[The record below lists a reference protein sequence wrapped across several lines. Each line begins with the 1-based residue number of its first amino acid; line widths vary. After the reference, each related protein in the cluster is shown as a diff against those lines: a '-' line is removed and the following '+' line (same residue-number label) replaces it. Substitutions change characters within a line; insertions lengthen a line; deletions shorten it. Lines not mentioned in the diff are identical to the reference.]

1 MARLGN
7 VQRIPSDAFDA
18 TQAVGTVVSSVIDTE
33 DYNNIQW
40 QVEQVTGTVT
50 TGLSIKIQGSVDGV
64 TFTDMRT
71 HGGGAAADV
80 VGVTRSVGTL
90 VTYGM
95 INRSKFIRFAIHST
109 LTGTVTAKLH
119 IHMSRI

>member
-1 MARLGN
+1 MARVSNTL
-7 VQRIPSDAFDA
+7 RIPQDAFDA
-18 TQAVGTVVSSVIDTE
+18 TQAVGTVVSPLIDTE

-50 TGLSIKIQGSVDGV
+50 TGLSIKVQGSVDGV

-71 HGGGAAADV
+71 HDGGAAADV

-90 VTYGM
+90 ATYGM
-95 INRSKFIRFAIHST
+95 VNRSKFIRFAIHST

-119 IHMSRI
+119 IHLSRI